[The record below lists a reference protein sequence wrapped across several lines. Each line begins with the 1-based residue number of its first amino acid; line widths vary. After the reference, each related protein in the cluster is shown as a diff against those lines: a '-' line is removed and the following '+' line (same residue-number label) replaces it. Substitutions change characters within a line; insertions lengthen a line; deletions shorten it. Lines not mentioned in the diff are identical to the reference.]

1 MDLGSGNPNCGYRR
15 PRMRPKLW
23 LFLPVIL
30 ILTGCSLQKMKS
42 GLLTGA
48 ATTAVVGASSA
59 VMPAA
64 IVLPAVVG
72 GVTAATVSAV
82 TAADRGG
89 SGEPLSVTA
98 DTVVHKAPDN
108 LFTMLGN
115 LISVGGIGLIIFLAA
130 TYLIPLLMGYL
141 IPNGFER
148 KKKSK
153 K

>member
-1 MDLGSGNPNCGYRR
+1 
-15 PRMRPKLW
+15 MRPKLW

-82 TAADRGG
+82 TAERSG
-89 SGEPLSVTA
+89 SGEPVSVIA
-98 DTVVHKAPDN
+98 DTVVRQAPDN
-108 LFTMLGN
+108 FFTLLGK
-115 LISVGGIGLIIFLAA
+115 LIKIGGLATVLIVLVPMIFSW
-130 TYLIPLLMGYL
+130 LMPGP
-141 IPNGFER
+141 IQFKG
-148 KKKSK
+148 KKKK
-153 K
+153 

>member
-1 MDLGSGNPNCGYRR
+1 
-15 PRMRPKLW
+15 MRLKLW